1 MQLKLYAVMKNN
13 SSINIMVN
21 FFLQPLIWEER
32 EKGKKKVDLRMEITK
47 LRNIRKINLKEFTL
61 RNNAFMTDLAI

>member
-1 MQLKLYAVMKNN
+1 LGG
-13 SSINIMVN
+13 
-21 FFLQPLIWEER
+21 ER
-32 EKGKKKVDLRMEITK
+32 ERKKKVDLRMEITK